1 MGGEI
6 SPNFKKYK
14 LITFKEFKKKYP
26 YLKVYTEEIQEL
38 AYEWFIKIPKFNVQK
53 FLTFYN

>member
-1 MGGEI
+1 
-6 SPNFKKYK
+6 